1 MARIHETISVSSGA
15 QLPSLGTLI
24 GSRVSS
30 EVFDSIN
37 RTGFTS
43 FFGDEFNHMRQEFF
57 ERHVKPMDALN
68 VELSRTV
75 NLILNPDKFR
85 ILETMEDFQSIPPCM
100 ELAILM
106 YEPVLQG
113 VREGRLDG
121 FGYDVNSLPD
131 EDVFGR
137 LIENFTCEDVAAASD
152 AEGYYKVSGT
162 LYSDDPDLS
171 DDDLFAIQRTR
182 DYIRRVIL
190 DKTDRDPTD
199 IFVSRG

>member
-1 MARIHETISVSSGA
+1 
-15 QLPSLGTLI
+15 
-24 GSRVSS
+24 
-30 EVFDSIN
+30 
-37 RTGFTS
+37 
-43 FFGDEFNHMRQEFF
+43 
-57 ERHVKPMDALN
+57 
-68 VELSRTV
+68 
-75 NLILNPDKFR
+75 
-85 ILETMEDFQSIPPCM
+85 M

-121 FGYDVNSLPD
+121 FGYDVSSLPD

-137 LIENFTCEDVAAASD
+137 LIDNFTCEDVASSSD
-152 AEGYYKVSGT
+152 DEGYYKVSGT

-171 DDDLFAIQRTR
+171 DDDLFAIHKTR